1 MYFMFHAVCKV
12 SLFCKIE
19 LRSRKFYLHLD
30 KIHRKNPIYRER
42 KAKAKKS
49 VKNRKNFKKSVDI

>member
-1 MYFMFHAVCKV
+1 MFHAVRKE

-19 LRSRKFYLHLD
+19 LRSRKVYLHLD
-30 KIHRKNPIYRER
+30 EIHRKNPIYR
-42 KAKAKKS
+42 KGKTKAKKS